1 MVALV
6 ARCLSVVVV
15 SAWLGASEFAY
26 LDDIAW
32 NSRLPGIRYWLVRV
46 LRYCPKAPCARVEM

>member
-1 MVALV
+1 M
-6 ARCLSVVVV
+6 SVVVV

-26 LDDIAW
+26 LDGIAW